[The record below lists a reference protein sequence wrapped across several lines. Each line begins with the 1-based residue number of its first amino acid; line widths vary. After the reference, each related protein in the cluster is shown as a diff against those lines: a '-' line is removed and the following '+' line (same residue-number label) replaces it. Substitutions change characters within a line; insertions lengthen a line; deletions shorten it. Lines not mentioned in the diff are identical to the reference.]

1 MRVRW
6 RRDGLFATGRPGGTD
21 GTLAE
26 VPPVVNGGIIRAS
39 RSLIERSSGVV
50 ARASILT
57 TGILIVALLKV
68 VFFYFLRRNS
78 SPKSDLVSADFD
90 LDTTYYRNK

>member
-1 MRVRW
+1 M
-6 RRDGLFATGRPGGTD
+6 
-21 GTLAE
+21 
-26 VPPVVNGGIIRAS
+26 
-39 RSLIERSSGVV
+39 